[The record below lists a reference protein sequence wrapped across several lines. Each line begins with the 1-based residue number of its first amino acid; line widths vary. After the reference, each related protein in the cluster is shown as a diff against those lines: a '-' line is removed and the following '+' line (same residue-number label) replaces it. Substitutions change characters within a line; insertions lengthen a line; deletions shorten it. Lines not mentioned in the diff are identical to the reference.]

1 MYNWDYDSA
10 SIECCLSN
18 LIFQKRCWQSYFIT
32 MCEKLTTS
40 LRVAATWSN
49 ITSITWEFHNWFGL
63 RDCKE
68 YTLKCPRSESS
79 GWQNISSTVFFFDL
93 VNPHKLVS
101 IRSSISSSHSTFL
114 YISATNRLQNS
125 TLKGER
131 VEIEI
136 ISALF
141 QEFSNQLVNVS
152 FFVRQISRATMG
164 NWHQLKK
171 I

>member
-1 MYNWDYDSA
+1 M
-10 SIECCLSN
+10 ILLVSN
-18 LIFQKRCWQSYFIT
+18 VVFQIWFSKRDNSCFVT
-32 MCEKLTTS
+32 LCEKLTTS
-40 LRVAATWSN
+40 LRVAAIWSN
-49 ITSITWEFHNWFGL
+49 ITSITLEFHNWFCL

-68 YTLKCPRSESS
+68 YTLTCPRSESS
-79 GWQNISSTVFFFDL
+79 VWQNILSTVFFFDL

-101 IRSSISSSHSTFL
+101 IRSSISSSYSTFL
-114 YISATNRLQNS
+114 YIAATTRLRNS

-152 FFVRQISRATMG
+152 FF
-164 NWHQLKK
+164 L
-171 I
+171 

>member
-1 MYNWDYDSA
+1 M
-10 SIECCLSN
+10 ILLVSN
-18 LIFQKRCWQSYFIT
+18 IVFQIWFSKRDKSCFVT
-32 MCEKLTTS
+32 LCEKLTTS
-40 LRVAATWSN
+40 LRVAVIWSN
-49 ITSITWEFHNWFGL
+49 ITSITLEFHNWFCL

-68 YTLKCPRSESS
+68 YTLTCPRSESS
-79 GWQNISSTVFFFDL
+79 VWQNVLSTVFFFDL

-101 IRSSISSSHSTFL
+101 IRSSISSSYSTFL
-114 YISATNRLQNS
+114 YIAATTRLRNS

-152 FFVRQISRATMG
+152 FF
-164 NWHQLKK
+164 L
-171 I
+171 